1 MDQMPIGVLIY
12 HVMAVTMVTVRL
24 TVMVTVKA
32 LLLKIVQVPVVVLPN
47 LITAVNV
54 MVAT

>member
-1 MDQMPIGVLIY
+1 
-12 HVMAVTMVTVRL
+12 MVTVRL

-32 LLLKIVQVPVVVLPN
+32 LLLKIVMVTVAVLPN

-54 MVAT
+54 MVAMWPMIVLLYVKVDFL